1 MTGASRPIH
10 VWLVAGE
17 ESGDQL
23 GASLMRGLKARAG
36 SDSLHF
42 AGVGGHAMEA
52 EGLKSLF
59 PLADVAVIG
68 FTAIL
73 ARFPMLYKR
82 VHATVDACVAANP
95 DVLVI
100 IDSPEFTHQVAK
112 RVRQRAPTVPI
123 VDYVSPSVWAWR
135 PGRAPKMRAYVDH
148 ILALLPFEPATH
160 ERLGGPPCTYVG
172 HPLIERVTELRPAPG
187 ERKPVGE
194 GPFNLLVLPGSRRTE
209 ITRLMAPFGEAL
221 GLVHERSPH
230 PLNIVLPAVSHL
242 KNEIEEAAK
251 SWPVKPTIV
260 HGEAAKWA
268 AFRSA
273 HAALAASGTVTLEL
287 ALAGIPMAV
296 GYRVSKLEEKLRF
309 LINVPSIVLANLVLG
324 ENVIPEFIQ
333 WDCTPEKLS
342 EAVVPLL
349 GDTTKRRQQV
359 EAFHRLDALMI
370 DPAESASE
378 RSARIVLEMAQRA

>member
-1 MTGASRPIH
+1 
-10 VWLVAGE
+10 
-17 ESGDQL
+17 
-23 GASLMRGLKARAG
+23 MRGLKARAG
-36 SDSLHF
+36 SDRLHF

-68 FTAIL
+68 LTAIL
-73 ARFPMLYKR
+73 ARFPTLYKR
-82 VHATVDACVAANP
+82 VHATVDACVAAKP

-112 RVRQRAPTVPI
+112 RVRQRAPAIPI
-123 VDYVSPSVWAWR
+123 IDYVSPSVWAWR

-148 ILALLPFEPATH
+148 ILALLPFEPAAH

-187 ERKPVGE
+187 ERKPVGEE

-242 KNEIEEAAK
+242 KNEIEEAVK

-287 ALAGIPMAV
+287 ALAGVPMAV

-324 ENVIPEFIQ
+324 ENAIPEFIQ

-342 EAVVPLL
+342 DAVVPLL
-349 GDTTKRRQQV
+349 SDTTERRQQV